1 MKVVLLI
8 PCLMLDNN
16 RAANHKAMRYAK
28 ENYNVDEIVVND
40 QCFSESDY
48 EEGFTYIGH
57 HDERQGFV
65 RGRNQLLEWF
75 YNSDADYAIWID
87 GNARVSKTTLND
99 FRTLVD
105 VTKRGDLPVDV
116 VFSTLG
122 IYVSGERI
130 EARKREDHR
139 EKIRLVKA
147 QGCDWFHA
155 MFLANLKKKYGIAP
169 MIDERCDPKKGVSED
184 VYFARLLRRIVS
196 CRQCPTIIVS
206 KPSNKTS
213 TWIAGK
219 DGYKYEKIDYATVD
233 QIVSENIKKAGW
245 EEVKQSAK
253 SYEYERVEAFRDM
266 MTSYKPPKKPKGG
279 LLK

>member
-1 MKVVLLI
+1 MKIVMLI

-28 ENYNVDEIVVND
+28 ENYAVDEIVVND
-40 QCFSESDY
+40 QCFSETDY
-48 EEGFTYIGH
+48 EDGFTYIGH
-57 HDERQGFV
+57 HEERQGFV

-75 YNSDADYAIWID
+75 YNSDADYAIWMD
-87 GNARVSKTTLND
+87 GNAWVSKTTLND
-99 FRTLVD
+99 FRTLVE
-105 VTKRGDLPVDV
+105 VTRRGELPVDV

-130 EARKREDHR
+130 EARKMPDHR
-139 EKIRLVKA
+139 DKIRLVKA

-155 MFLANLKKKYGIAP
+155 MFMVNLKKRYGISP
-169 MIDERCDPKKGVSED
+169 LIDERCDPHKGVSED
-184 VYFARLLRRIVS
+184 VYFARLLRKITS

-219 DGYKYEKIDYATVD
+219 DGYKYEKIDYTTVD
-233 QIVSENIKKAGW
+233 QIVAENIAANDWKP
-245 EEVKQSAK
+245 VRQS
-253 SYEYERVEAFRDM
+253 SRTYEYDRVDVFKDV

-279 LLK
+279 LLG